1 MQGGGVYSFRFT
13 IQRKIKS
20 FKENASTILGKLKV
34 ITFQYKK
41 GVREEHPNEEKDR
54 VGFIAED
61 VQKVDNRLV
70 AYDKDGKPLSLN
82 FEEITAL
89 LVKANQE
96 QQRK

>member
-1 MQGGGVYSFRFT
+1 MAGLTSSVTGNGVCITTNKEITDAGAAACIPSALRFKE
-13 IQRKIKS
+13 KIKS

-61 VQKVDNRLV
+61 VQKS
-70 AYDKDGKPLSLN
+70 G
-82 FEEITAL
+82 
-89 LVKANQE
+89 Q
-96 QQRK
+96 